1 MAKKGHLSR
10 RDFLKA
16 AGTVSAASLIGATR
30 VAAQTSG
37 QSEPEAPEHPRV
49 PTRPFGK
56 TGVQVPVLSLGGMFD
71 IPSNQMML
79 KQALHWGVTYW
90 DTADCYGN
98 GKSETGIGE
107 FFKKYPDTRGQ
118 VFLVTKSDS
127 HSPEGMTRLLYQ
139 SLERMNTHFIDLYFI
154 HGISSIKEMKPDMK
168 TWAEKAKAEGKIK
181 LFGFSTHSNMEDCLQ
196 GAAKL
201 GWIDGIMMTY
211 NFRIMHQEQMKN
223 AVEACTRAGIGLTA
237 MKTQGGGPLTVDS
250 ESELEMASQ
259 FLTQGF
265 TDKQAKL
272 KAVWDN
278 SRIASICSQM
288 PNLTILSANV
298 AAALNQTKL
307 SAAAMRQLEAYARET
322 ASGYCAGCARICEAA
337 IGESLPIADL
347 MRCLMYYRSYG
358 DHDRAR
364 SLFAELPPTTREHLM
379 DCDFSPAER
388 NCPQHLR
395 IGKLIEEA
403 TVLLA

>member
-1 MAKKGHLSR
+1 MAKKGYLSR

-30 VAAQTSG
+30 VAAQAPG
-37 QSEPEAPEHPRV
+37 QSERGSSEHPRV

-56 TGVQVPVLSLGGMFD
+56 TGVQVSVLSLGGMFD

-107 FFKKYPDTRGQ
+107 FFKKYPDTRAQ

-127 HSPEGMTRLLYQ
+127 RNPAGMTGLLNQ
-139 SLERMNTHFIDLYFI
+139 SLERMNTHYIDLYFI
-154 HGISSIKEMKPDMK
+154 HGISGIKEMKPEMK

-181 LFGFSTHSNMEDCLQ
+181 LFGFSTHSNMEDCLL

-223 AVEACTRAGIGLTA
+223 AVEACSSAGIGLTA

-250 ESELEMASQ
+250 ETELEMASQ
-259 FLTQGF
+259 FLKQGF

-278 SRIASICSQM
+278 PRIASICSQM

-298 AAALNQTKL
+298 AAALNQIKL
-307 SAAAMRQLEAYARET
+307 SAEAMRQLEVYARET
-322 ASGYCAGCARICEAA
+322 ACGYCAGCSRICEAA
-337 IGESLPIADL
+337 MGESLPIADL

-358 DHDRAR
+358 EQDRAR
-364 SLFAELPPTTREHLM
+364 SLFAELPPATRERLT
-379 DCDFSPAER
+379 DCDFAAAER
-388 NCPQHLR
+388 ICPQRLR
-395 IGKLIEEA
+395 IGKLIKEA